1 MDKDTVLNAV
11 PLACAAIVVIGGLV
25 AFCVRPLE
33 ANDIKDLVKDTLVL
47 CGTAWQASRTQKPTG
62 A

>member
-1 MDKDTVLNAV
+1 MDKDTILNAA
-11 PLACAAIVVIGGLV
+11 PLACAAVVVIGGLV

-47 CGTAWQASRTQKPTG
+47 CGTAWQASRTLKQPG